1 MIAILYSKLYNVWY
15 YHLYKLGEVEYETSQ
30 GFNTLEECEADLPKG
45 FILSSFDDIT
55 QEIVHEKVRRT
66 QYEMENHVL

>member
-45 FILSSFDDIT
+45 YILSSFSEIL
-55 QEIVHEKVRRT
+55 QEISNEKTRT
-66 QYEMENHVL
+66 AK